1 MIKLIALDLDGS
13 ALDNQGE
20 LVPEN
25 IRAVKEAMAAG
36 VQVVVITGRMF
47 ASARRHAQTLGVKL
61 PMIAYQGA
69 HLRDVQT
76 GEVLFSTHL
85 SGVMASDIVS
95 LCDVN
100 GLYPQT
106 YVDDELCVS
115 STNPYVESYAKYS
128 GVPIKAVGNLAH
140 WLLENDDICL
150 GGVPKVLAI
159 ADEAKINKLWPIF
172 ANFYGKQVYI
182 TRSASGF
189 LEFISP
195 KANKGVALR
204 ALADSL
210 DIKQEEIMACGDNHN
225 DLPLLQAAGL
235 KIAMGN
241 ATQKLK
247 DIADFVALSNE
258 QAGVAQAI
266 DKFVLNK

>member
-13 ALDNQGE
+13 TLDNKGE

-25 IRAVKEAMAAG
+25 IRAVKEAMAMG
-36 VQVVVITGRMF
+36 VQVAVITGRMF
-47 ASARRHAQTLGVKL
+47 PSARRHAQALGVKL
-61 PMIAYQGA
+61 PIIAYQGA
-69 HLRDVQT
+69 QLRDVKT

-85 SGVMASDIVS
+85 SGVMASDVVS
-95 LCDVN
+95 LCDIN
-100 GLYPQT
+100 DLYAQT

-115 STNPYVESYAKYS
+115 SINPHVEAYAKYS
-128 GVPIKAVGNLAH
+128 GVPIKEVGNLAH
-140 WLLENDDICL
+140 WLLENNDICEQ
-150 GGVPKVLAI
+150 GVPKVLAI
-159 ADEAKINKLWPIF
+159 GEEAKIDKLWPIF

-189 LEFISP
+189 LEFVNP
-195 KANKGVALR
+195 KASKGIALT
-204 ALADSL
+204 ALAESL
-210 DIKQEEIMACGDNHN
+210 GIKKEEIMACGDNHN

-247 DIADFVALSNE
+247 YIADFVALSNE

>member
-13 ALDNQGE
+13 TLDNKGE

-36 VQVVVITGRMF
+36 VQVAVITGRMF

-69 HLRDVQT
+69 QIRDVLT
-76 GEVLFSTHL
+76 GEILFSTHL

-95 LCDVN
+95 LCDLN

-115 STNPYVESYAKYS
+115 SSNPHVEAYAKYS
-128 GVPIKAVGNLAH
+128 GVPLKTVGNLAH
-140 WLLENDDICL
+140 WLLENDDICER
-150 GGVPKVLAI
+150 GVPKVLAI
-159 ADEAKINKLWPIF
+159 GEEGKINKLWPIF
-172 ANFYGKQVYI
+172 ANLYGKQVYI
-182 TRSASGF
+182 TRSAAGF
-189 LEFISP
+189 LEFVNP
-195 KANKGVALR
+195 KVNKGIALT

-210 DIKQEEIMACGDNHN
+210 GIKKEEIMACGDNYN

-241 ATQKLK
+241 ATEKLK
-247 DIADFVALSNE
+247 IAADFVALSNE